1 MIKDLGDKKVTLPG
15 NNFFVAENATVVGDV
30 TLGEHVSVWFNSVIR
45 GDMNSISIG
54 DGTNIQDSCV
64 LHTGAGHTLVI
75 GKEVTVGHMAMLHGC
90 RVGDRCLIGINA
102 IVLNGAIIGDN
113 CIIGANAL
121 VPENRVIP
129 DGSIVLGSPGKVVK
143 QVSAL
148 QREEIAHAARV
159 YMENITLYRHNGH
172 GDDR

>member
-30 TLGEHVSVWFNSVIR
+30 TLGENVSVWFNSVIR

-64 LHTGAGHTLVI
+64 LHTGAEHTLVI

-102 IVLNGAIIGDN
+102 IV
-113 CIIGANAL
+113 
-121 VPENRVIP
+121 
-129 DGSIVLGSPGKVVK
+129 
-143 QVSAL
+143 
-148 QREEIAHAARV
+148 
-159 YMENITLYRHNGH
+159 
-172 GDDR
+172 